1 MDGLDIK
8 AERDRVATAIRAAVP
23 DKWTVYAAP
32 PTTSVLPAL
41 IVRPGANYVQRVT
54 ARVWDVNLEL
64 EVVQQVASGA
74 EGQDV
79 LDDVLAELLPQL
91 LAIPE
96 LRVPG
101 VQSAGR
107 YRTEG
112 GAPVIVAT
120 IPISL

>member
-8 AERDRVATAIRAAVP
+8 AERERVATAIRAAVP
-23 DKWTVYAAP
+23 EKWTVYAAP
-32 PTTSVLPAL
+32 PTSSALPAL
-41 IVRPGANYVQRVT
+41 IVRPGADYIRRVT
-54 ARVWDVNLEL
+54 ARVWDVSLDL
-64 EVVQQVASGA
+64 EVVQPVAAGA

-91 LAIPE
+91 LSIPE

-101 VQSAGR
+101 VSSAGR

-112 GAPVIVAT
+112 GVPVIVAT
-120 IPISL
+120 IPVSL

>member
-8 AERDRVATAIRAAVP
+8 AERERVATAIRSVVP
-23 DKWTVYAAP
+23 AKWTVYAAP
-32 PTTSVLPAL
+32 PTTAVTPAL
-41 IVRPGANYVQRVT
+41 IVRPGSDYVQRVT
-54 ARVWDVNLEL
+54 ARVWSVSLDL
-64 EVVQQVASGA
+64 EVVQPVATGA

-91 LAIPE
+91 LSIPE

-101 VQSAGR
+101 VSSAGR

-120 IPISL
+120 IPVSL